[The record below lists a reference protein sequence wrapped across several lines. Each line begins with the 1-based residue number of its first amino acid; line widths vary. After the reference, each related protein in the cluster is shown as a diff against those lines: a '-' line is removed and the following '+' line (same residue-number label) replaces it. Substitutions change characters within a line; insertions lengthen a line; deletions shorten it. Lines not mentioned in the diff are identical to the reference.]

1 MSFNRT
7 NDFSREF
14 WGVVCVLLLSANFNT
29 VFADTEYASD
39 KKQLAMLME
48 APCSFSGEFEQ
59 TVMPRNS
66 TKGEVSKGS
75 LFFDCRHG
83 LILKTV
89 SVETNSLVLNTQA
102 LNTQILTLDSINFLL
117 DEKNNIQTLNGIA
130 ESLQAK
136 LIISILSADQTFINN
151 HFDISIDSES
161 ILRFTPITK
170 TYNRGLENITLSR
183 SGPDQAHVLIT
194 ILDKRGQ
201 ETSMIM
207 TQSTDYSSSQQA
219 FTACNE
225 IYSEADYCEILN
237 KPKQHR
243 N

>member
-7 NDFSREF
+7 NDYSRQF
-14 WGVVCVLLLSANFNT
+14 WCVVCVLLLSVNFNT
-29 VFADTEYASD
+29 VFADTE
-39 KKQLAMLME
+39 QLAILMQ
-48 APCSFSGEFEQ
+48 APCSFSGKFEQ
-59 TVMPRNS
+59 AVMPRNA

-83 LILKTV
+83 LILKTE
-89 SVETNSLVLNTQA
+89 SVDTNSLVLNTQA

-117 DEKNNIQTLNGIA
+117 DENNNIKLLNGIA

-136 LIISILSADQTFINN
+136 LIISILSADQSFINN
-151 HFDISIDSES
+151 HFDISKDGES
-161 ILRFTPITK
+161 LLRFTPITK
-170 TYNRGLENITLSR
+170 TYNRGLENITLNR
-183 SGPDQAHVLIT
+183 SDSDHVLIT

-207 TQSTDYSSSQQA
+207 TQSAEYSSSQQA
-219 FTACNE
+219 FTACKE
-225 IYSEADYCEILN
+225 IYSDADYCDILS